1 MTPDKILFVDDD
13 QNILAA
19 YQRQLR
25 KQFLI
30 DAALGGVEG
39 LAAIESKGPYAVVVS
54 DLRMPGMDGI
64 AFLTKVKE
72 LAPDTVR
79 IMLTGN
85 ADTKAA
91 IEAVNEG
98 NIFRFLTKPCLPS
111 DLAQAL
117 QAGITHFRLILAER
131 ELLQNTLNGS
141 IRVLTEILSIVDP
154 QSFGRGR
161 VLRESIR
168 TLSAALKV
176 ANPWELELAA
186 MLSQIGHVTV
196 PPEIIIKEK
205 SGQSLSEVEKEMLS
219 RVPKIGHALLAH
231 IPRLENVAKIVLCQN
246 KRFEISG
253 SLGDPIYGSRIPL
266 GARMLKVLVDL
277 AQLESAGLSRAKA
290 LEVLRK
296 REGWY
301 DPAVLDAAFLCF
313 ASPPKLNPNV
323 ERQPRSV
330 SVKELQVGQI
340 LLSDVMTYSGALL
353 ISAGNWVSET
363 ILERIKNFAKLKG
376 IREPIEVEMIRN
388 RESNSNA
395 LASCEVQP

>member
-1 MTPDKILFVDDD
+1 MTDKVLFVDDD
-13 QNILAA
+13 QNILSA

-25 KQFLI
+25 KQFLM
-30 DAALGGVEG
+30 DAALGGAEG
-39 LAAIESKGPYAVVVS
+39 LEAIEKKGPYAVVVS
-54 DLRMPGMDGI
+54 DLRMPGMDGV
-64 AFLTKVKE
+64 AFLSRVKE

-111 DLAQAL
+111 DLAQVL
-117 QAGITHFRLILAER
+117 QAGITHYRLILAER

-154 QSFGRGR
+154 QSFGRAR
-161 VLRESIR
+161 ALRDSVR

-176 ANPWELELAA
+176 ADSWELELAA

-205 SGQSLSEVEKEMLS
+205 SGQPLSEVEKEMLS
-219 RVPKIGHALLAH
+219 RVPEIGHALLAH
-231 IPRLENVAKIVLCQN
+231 IPRLENVAKIVLYQDR
-246 KRFEISG
+246 RFEASG
-253 SLGDPIYGSRIPL
+253 SLGDSISGSRIPL

-277 AQLESAGLSRAKA
+277 SQLESAGFSRGKA
-290 LEVLRK
+290 MEVLRK

-313 ASPPKLNPNV
+313 ASPPQLNPNA
-323 ERQPRSV
+323 ERRSRFITIE
-330 SVKELQVGQI
+330 ELQVGQI
-340 LLSDVMTYSGALL
+340 LLSDVMTRSGALL
-353 ISAGNWVSET
+353 ITAGNWVSET
-363 ILERIKNFAKLKG
+363 ILERIKNFAKLRG

-388 RESNSNA
+388 RGSNSNE
-395 LASCEVQP
+395 LAPMEVQQ